1 MLRHILYTTDGSTAA
16 QRAGD
21 YAASL
26 AIRFGAKV
34 TVLHAYTRLSVTV
47 VEYTHPNLDSYAT
60 EKDAEAMAAQTA
72 MRLQQMGVADVEV
85 QVVSG
90 QPTSVILG
98 VAESIKPDVIVIGA
112 RGLSTWKGLSMG
124 SVSTSVVLRSEIPV
138 FVVK

>member
-34 TVLHAYTRLSVTV
+34 TVLHAYTRQAVAM
-47 VEYTHPNLDSYAT
+47 VEFAHANPDSYAS
-60 EKDAEAMAAQTA
+60 EKDAEAMAEQTA
-72 MRLQQMGVADVEV
+72 VRLQQMGVSDVEV
-85 QVVSG
+85 RVVTG

-98 VAESIKPDVIVIGA
+98 VAESINPDVIVIGA
-112 RGLSTWKGLSMG
+112 RGLSTWKGMSMG
-124 SVSTSVVLRSEIPV
+124 SVSLAVVLRADIPV